1 LVILLTDTTVLSN
14 TVRDNELVLNNEGVT
29 RISMSLPPEL
39 LEAFDKAS
47 EHSGY
52 RDRSK
57 ALQAAMRS
65 FISDFETGLRG
76 GHVVGS
82 IVMVYNHET
91 HGADEGIT
99 ETSHHHRQ
107 SILSS
112 LHAHID
118 AAHCLCALLV
128 RGKVQDITR
137 LEGELK
143 RQKGI
148 MQVKSSYLK
157 TESV

>member
-1 LVILLTDTTVLSN
+1 MSDL
-14 TVRDNELVLNNEGVT
+14 GAT

-39 LEAFDKAS
+39 LDTFDKVS
-47 EHSGY
+47 RKSGY
-52 RDRSK
+52 ADRSK
-57 ALQAAMRS
+57 ALQAAMRA
-65 FISDFETGLRG
+65 FISDYETGLKG
-76 GHVVGS
+76 GNVVGS
-82 IVMVYNHET
+82 IVLIYNHET
-91 HGADEGIT
+91 RGTDEAIT
-99 ETSHHHRQ
+99 EKSHRHRQ

-128 RGKVQDITR
+128 RGKVQDIAG

-143 RQKGI
+143 KQKGI

-157 TESV
+157 TESI

>member
-1 LVILLTDTTVLSN
+1 MGLS
-14 TVRDNELVLNNEGVT
+14 DEGVT

-39 LEAFDKAS
+39 LEAFDRAS
-47 EHSGY
+47 ENSGY

-65 FISDFETGLRG
+65 FISDFETEIKG

-107 SILSS
+107 SIISS

-118 AAHCLCALLV
+118 AAHCLSTLLV
-128 RGKVQDITR
+128 RGRVQDVTK
-137 LEGELK
+137 LEGELR
-143 RQKGI
+143 RQRGI

>member
-1 LVILLTDTTVLSN
+1 
-14 TVRDNELVLNNEGVT
+14 
-29 RISMSLPPEL
+29 
-39 LEAFDKAS
+39 
-47 EHSGY
+47 
-52 RDRSK
+52 
-57 ALQAAMRS
+57 
-65 FISDFETGLRG
+65 
-76 GHVVGS
+76 
-82 IVMVYNHET
+82 MVYNHET

-128 RGKVQDITR
+128 RGKAQDITR

>member
-1 LVILLTDTTVLSN
+1 MLS
-14 TVRDNELVLNNEGVT
+14 NEGVT

-39 LEAFDKAS
+39 LEAFDRAS

-65 FISDFETGLRG
+65 FISDFETGIRG
-76 GHVVGS
+76 GHIVGS

-99 ETSHHHRQ
+99 ETSHHHRH

-118 AAHCLCALLV
+118 EAHCLCALLV
-128 RGKVQDITR
+128 RGKVQDLAG

-143 RQKGI
+143 REKGI
-148 MQVKSSYLK
+148 MQVKSSYLE
-157 TESV
+157 TESI

>member
-1 LVILLTDTTVLSN
+1 MN
-14 TVRDNELVLNNEGVT
+14 LNQKGVS
-29 RISMSLPPEL
+29 RISVSLPHGL
-39 LEAFDKAS
+39 LEAFDKVS

-65 FISDFETGLRG
+65 FISEFETGVKE
-76 GHVVGS
+76 GHVVGA

-118 AAHCLCALLV
+118 AAHCLSTLLV
-128 RGKVQDITR
+128 RGRVQDITR

>member
-1 LVILLTDTTVLSN
+1 
-14 TVRDNELVLNNEGVT
+14 LVLNDEGVT

-39 LEAFDKAS
+39 LEAFDRAS

-57 ALQAAMRS
+57 ALQGAMRS
-65 FISDFETGLRG
+65 FISDFETGVRG

-128 RGKVQDITR
+128 RGKAQDITR
-137 LEGELK
+137 LEIELK

-157 TESV
+157 TESA

>member
-1 LVILLTDTTVLSN
+1 
-14 TVRDNELVLNNEGVT
+14 
-29 RISMSLPPEL
+29 MSLSPEL
-39 LEAFDKAS
+39 LDTFDRVS
-47 EHSGY
+47 HQSGY

-57 ALQAAMRS
+57 ALQAAMRA
-65 FISDFETGLRG
+65 FISDFETGLKG
-76 GHVVGS
+76 GNVVGS

-91 HGADEGIT
+91 RGTDEAIT
-99 ETSHHHRQ
+99 ETSHQHRQ

-128 RGKVQDITR
+128 RGKVQDISG

-143 RQKGI
+143 REKGI
-148 MQVKSSYLK
+148 MQVKSSYMK
-157 TESV
+157 TESI

>member
-1 LVILLTDTTVLSN
+1 
-14 TVRDNELVLNNEGVT
+14 
-29 RISMSLPPEL
+29 
-39 LEAFDKAS
+39 
-47 EHSGY
+47 
-52 RDRSK
+52 
-57 ALQAAMRS
+57 MRS
-65 FISDFETGLRG
+65 FISDFETGVRG

-128 RGKVQDITR
+128 RGKAQDITR

-157 TESV
+157 TQSVYGITRRNKNVQLGSCSTSLSPRRRII

>member
-1 LVILLTDTTVLSN
+1 MFSD
-14 TVRDNELVLNNEGVT
+14 EGVT

-39 LEAFDKAS
+39 LEAFDRAS

-65 FISDFETGLRG
+65 FISDFETGVRR

-82 IVMVYNHET
+82 IVMVYKHET
-91 HGADEGIT
+91 HRADERIT
-99 ETSHHHRQ
+99 ETYHQHRQ

-118 AAHCLCALLV
+118 AAHC
-128 RGKVQDITR
+128 
-137 LEGELK
+137 
-143 RQKGI
+143 
-148 MQVKSSYLK
+148 
-157 TESV
+157 

>member
-1 LVILLTDTTVLSN
+1 MSEN
-14 TVRDNELVLNNEGVT
+14 GVT
-29 RISMSLPPEL
+29 RISMSLPPDL
-39 LEAFDKAS
+39 LEAFDRAS
-47 EHSGY
+47 ENSGY

-65 FISDFETGLRG
+65 FISDFETGIRG
-76 GHVVGS
+76 GNVVGS

-91 HGADEGIT
+91 HGTDEGIT

-128 RGKVQDITR
+128 RGKAQDITK

-143 RQKGI
+143 HQKGI